1 MTRIFHRLLT
11 TTCLAALTFLAACDK
26 ATLDQMTAFPSST
39 SAPQPVT
46 EGSTASL
53 YLTVVESLIAQ
64 GRNRA
69 ALGYLD
75 QYAVSQSTTPR
86 YFKLRGEALLG
97 VGKYDEAGKAF
108 AELSGT
114 DLAAAG
120 DNGLG
125 RVDAAKNDW
134 KSAEQHFAAAVTGQ
148 PSSADYLNN
157 LGFAELHLGA
167 DALPKAEF
175 NLRQAQELDPS
186 SSSIRNNL
194 VLALMMSGKEDDARA
209 VLDGIP
215 TPRERAE
222 VQKFAADWV
231 EARHKPATTE

>member
-1 MTRIFHRLLT
+1 MTRTLHKLAM
-11 TTCLAALTFLAACDK
+11 TTCVAAFPLLAGCNGAS
-26 ATLDQMTAFPSST
+26 LDQLSMLSPSQAASKT
-39 SAPQPVT
+39 ET

-53 YLTVVESLIAQ
+53 YLTIVEGLIEQ
-64 GRNRA
+64 GRDRA

-75 QYAVSQSTTPR
+75 QYAVSEKVSPR
-86 YFKLRGEALLG
+86 YDKLRGEALLG
-97 VGKYDEAGKAF
+97 VGKYDEAAKAF
-108 AELSGT
+108 AELKDT

-120 DNGLG
+120 ANGLG
-125 RVDAAKNDW
+125 RVAAAKGDW
-134 KSAEQHFAAAVTGQ
+134 KGAEGQFAAAVTAQ

-186 SSSIRNNL
+186 SNSIRNNL
-194 VLALMMSGKEDDARA
+194 VLALMMSGKDDEART

-215 TPRERAE
+215 TPRERAD
-222 VQKFAADWV
+222 VQKFAADWI
-231 EARHKPATTE
+231 EARRKPATE